1 MLESQFSHDSKI
13 CQVNNCLNLGD
24 LNKAEVVINSLLN
37 ANVFPVWDMSYRFR
51 CSASKG
57 KAKAADGG
65 VFF

>member
-24 LNKAEVVINSLLN
+24 VNEAEVVINSLPN
-37 ANVFPVWDMSYRFR
+37 ANVFPVWAMSYRFR

-57 KAKAADGG
+57 KAKAADG
-65 VFF
+65 VIFF